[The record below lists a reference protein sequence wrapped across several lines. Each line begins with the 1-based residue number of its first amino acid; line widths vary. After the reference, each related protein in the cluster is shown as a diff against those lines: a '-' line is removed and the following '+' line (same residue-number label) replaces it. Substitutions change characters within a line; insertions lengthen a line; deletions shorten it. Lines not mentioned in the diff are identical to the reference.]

1 MFNIFN
7 SNSLKRLHS
16 NYSESMNKLN
26 ITTKKM
32 DLVVTKIVL
41 RKDYL
46 QLHGHFGITFL
57 RPLPYTIKYT
67 SPFVFL
73 GYLAMPALCSI
84 CWYLPSHFLSIVSI
98 ECKLQ

>member
-16 NYSESMNKLN
+16 NYSESMNDLN

-46 QLHGHFGITFL
+46 
-57 RPLPYTIKYT
+57 
-67 SPFVFL
+67 
-73 GYLAMPALCSI
+73 
-84 CWYLPSHFLSIVSI
+84 
-98 ECKLQ
+98 